1 MGDFFKYVGATVVGL
16 ILFFVIAGIFGA
28 MSLVGMIASS
38 EATKSVKDNSV
49 FVLNL
54 SGAMSERSESSIRD
68 QLMGQATGVIGLEDV
83 LKAIE
88 KAKDND
94 RIKGIYIE
102 AGLFTPDSYAGLQEI
117 RNALLDFKKSGKW
130 IVSYADTYTQATYY
144 LASVSDKIFLNP
156 QGQVN
161 WQGLA
166 SQPYFLK
173 DLMAKFGVKMQLA
186 KVGAYKSAPEIF
198 TADKMSDPNREQV
211 TAYVQG
217 LWENILKG
225 VSESRK
231 ISVETLNQYADNMIT
246 FTDPKNYV
254 AYKFVDKLIYSDEVK
269 GEVKKMLKIGDDE
282 TINQLSLADMGNVK
296 KKKNEGEQIA
306 VYYAYGDIVDSRG
319 GGLMNTG
326 GHSIVSDE
334 VCKDLEGLMKDD
346 DVKAVVIRVNSG
358 GGSAYASEQIWRS
371 VKLLKAKKP
380 VVISM
385 GGMAASGGYYISCI
399 ADYIFAEPTTLTGS
413 IGIFGMF
420 PDVSNLLTQK
430 LGVKFDEVKTNKNA
444 GFGTMS
450 RPFNEEEMSYLNA
463 YIDRG
468 YNLFR
473 SRVAEGR
480 KMSVEEVEKI
490 AQGHVWLGQDALKI
504 KLVDQL
510 GDLDEAIAKAAQLA
524 KLKEYHPAYYPGKA
538 DWMTQLMESTTGK
551 GSYLDEQLRLTLG
564 ELYEPM
570 MLLKNINQHNAIQA
584 RIPFEM
590 NIK

>member
-38 EATKSVKDNSV
+38 EATKSVKDNSA

-186 KVGAYKSAPEIF
+186 KVGAYKSAPEMF

-319 GGLMNTG
+319 GGLMNIG